1 MVDRFNEVQFDLM
14 FYHEGGVLV
23 NIVHL
28 IDVCI
33 RWSATRIVET
43 KEEEELTKAISD
55 MWITIFGPMETLTQ
69 DEETGM
75 RGQHAAEWA
84 ASNEIGLKF
93 KAPRQKAHI
102 VERHN
107 KILRDG
113 LHLTEAQLGK

>member
-1 MVDRFNEVQFDLM
+1 MVDRFNEEVQFDLM
-14 FYHEGGVLV
+14 FYHEGGVLA

-28 IDVCI
+28 VDVCI

-43 KEEEELTKAISD
+43 KKMELTKAVSD
-55 MWITIFGPMETLTQ
+55 MWTTIFGPMETLTQ
-69 DEETGM
+69 DETGM

-107 KILRDG
+107 KIIRDG
-113 LHLTEAQLGK
+113 LHLTETQLEK